1 MHQIKTTKQAGY
13 EEREI
18 VSAVIGSV
26 IPSLI
31 LRNILEMLPSTSC
44 CNILKHILVNKTS
57 LISLIV

>member
-18 VSAVIGSV
+18 VGPVIGSV

-31 LRNILEMLPSTSC
+31 LQSVLLTTREFDIHHLLQY
-44 CNILKHILVNKTS
+44 LKAHFSEQKCH
-57 LISLIV
+57 